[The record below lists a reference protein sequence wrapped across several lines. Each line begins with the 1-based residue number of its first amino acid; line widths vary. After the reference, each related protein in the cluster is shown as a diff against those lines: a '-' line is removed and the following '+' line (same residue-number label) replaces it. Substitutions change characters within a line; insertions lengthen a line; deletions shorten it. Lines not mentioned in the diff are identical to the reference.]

1 MKRVLAV
8 LLALTMVVGLGVAVM
23 ADTSTPSITVVPN
36 NTEADT
42 ESLAIN
48 YTYYQILEASI
59 DTDPAVTQDTGVT
72 ATAGTVAYFVTTQ
85 DRAAQLTNT
94 NLFNVTK
101 VDGQNKW
108 YVEAKNKETI
118 TAQAIIEA
126 IEASTFDL
134 SQFPTGTFDK
144 TSAET
149 QAESGTLSA
158 GYYYITSSL
167 GTKAAVETLTA
178 VTINEKNNYPSN
190 TKTDDKEYAAI
201 DDTVTYTVTVT
212 IPESVASKP
221 ITIVDTITD
230 GLTLNTSVTVSG
242 GVADPAY
249 TSATFTA
256 GAHTDATA
264 AVADDLST
272 ADVDESRPAAQ
283 GTTVYTLEIP
293 AATVLAN
300 KGKTLTFA
308 YTAKVNE
315 KAVVLEKEH
324 NKAHITYDHFT
335 TVDVDTDVTTL
346 AFDAQKVD
354 GTDKTTVLA
363 GAEFKL
369 YDTLTGGNEIK
380 VVLKEAASDTNGQV
394 STYRVAKEGETG
406 VAMAGGTF
414 RVEGLDSK
422 TYYLEET
429 KAPTGYNQLTARV
442 EAAAST
448 TTAPDSNIDYKV
460 ENNKGATLPSTGGI
474 GTTIFYVVGGLLAVG
489 AGVVLVTKKRMGK
502 EEN

>member
-1 MKRVLAV
+1 MSMGISAF
-8 LLALTMVVGLGVAVM
+8 AE
-23 ADTSTPSITVVPN
+23 TSTPSITVVPN
-36 NTEADT
+36 NTAADT

-59 DTDPAVTQDTGVT
+59 DTDPVVDQATGAAT
-72 ATAGTVAYFVTTQ
+72 TAGTVAYYVTTE
-85 DRAAQLTNT
+85 DRATQLTNT

-108 YVEAKNKETI
+108 YVELKSTAT
-118 TAQAIIEA
+118 TAQQIIDAFEA
-126 IEASTFDL
+126 NTFDL
-134 SQFPTGTFDK
+134 TKFPTGTFDK
-144 TSAET
+144 TAAEA
-149 QAESGTLSA
+149 QAESGTLAA

-178 VTINEKNNYPSN
+178 VTINEKNTYPSN

-230 GLTLNTSVTVSG
+230 GLTLNTAVTVTG
-242 GVADPAY
+242 AVEDPAY
-249 TSATFTA
+249 TSATFVAGTHTA
-256 GAHTDATA
+256 GTAGTPAVEDDPETPEDESAA
-264 AVADDLST
+264 AV
-272 ADVDESRPAAQ
+272 PATQ

-300 KGKTLTFA
+300 KGKTLTFT

-315 KAVVLEKEH
+315 NAVVLEKEH
-324 NKAHITYDHFT
+324 NKAHITYDNFT

-346 AFDAQKVD
+346 AFDVQKVD

-369 YDTLTGGNEIK
+369 YDAATEGNEIP
-380 VVLKEAASDTNGQV
+380 VVLKEAASDANGQV
-394 STYRVAKEGETG
+394 STYRVAKDGETG
-406 VAMAGGTF
+406 VVMTGGTF
-414 RVEGLDSK
+414 RIEGLDNK

-429 KAPTGYNQLTARV
+429 KAPTGYNKLETRI

-448 TTAPDSNIDYKV
+448 STAPATNIDYKV

-474 GTTIFYVVGGLLAVG
+474 GTTIFYVVGSILVVA
-489 AGVVLVTKKRMGK
+489 AGVLLITKKRMSREG
-502 EEN
+502 